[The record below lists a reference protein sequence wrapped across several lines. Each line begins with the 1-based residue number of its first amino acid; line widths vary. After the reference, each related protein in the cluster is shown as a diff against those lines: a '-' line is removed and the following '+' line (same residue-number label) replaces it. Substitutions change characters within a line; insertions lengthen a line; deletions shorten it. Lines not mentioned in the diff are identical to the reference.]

1 MADKAK
7 QTAEAQTQEQVQE
20 VSLLDQILTEGKMAR
35 DDYQREQAKDMI
47 GEFVNQVMSGELTMS
62 KNMDVAI
69 NARIAEID
77 RVRPPRVQI
86 TYDVEV
92 GGAIELKELP
102 FVVGVMGDF
111 VGKPE
116 EPLPANKNRK
126 FVEIDPDNFNQ
137 VMAGMKPRVAFS
149 VENKMQNYGSKV
161 GVDLKFNNIEDFEPD
176 NVVQQVEPLRKLVE
190 ARQKLSDLRSKM
202 DGNDKLESILNDLIS
217 DADKQKQISDAL
229 GIEKKEE

>member
-1 MADKAK
+1 MA
-7 QTAEAQTQEQVQE
+7 
-20 VSLLDQILTEGKMAR
+20 
-35 DDYQREQAKDMI
+35 
-47 GEFVNQVMSGELTMS
+47 S
-62 KNMDVAI
+62 KESI
-69 NARIAEID
+69 QHKID

-116 EPLPANKNRK
+116 EPLPAIKNRK

-149 VENKMQNYGSKV
+149 VDNKMQNDGSKV

-202 DGNDKLESILNDLIS
+202 DGNDKLETILNDLIS
-217 DADKQKQISDAL
+217 DTDKQKQISDAL

>member
-1 MADKAK
+1 MA
-7 QTAEAQTQEQVQE
+7 
-20 VSLLDQILTEGKMAR
+20 
-35 DDYQREQAKDMI
+35 
-47 GEFVNQVMSGELTMS
+47 S
-62 KNMDVAI
+62 KESI
-69 NARIAEID
+69 QHKID

-116 EPLPANKNRK
+116 EPLPAIKNRK

-149 VENKMQNYGSKV
+149 VDNKLQGDGSKI
-161 GVDLKFNNIEDFEPD
+161 GVDLKFSNIEDFEPD

-190 ARQKLSDLRSKM
+190 ARQRLSDLRSKM
-202 DGNDKLESILNDLIS
+202 DGNDKLESMLNDIIS
-217 DADKQKQISDAL
+217 DTEKQKQLSDAL

>member
-1 MADKAK
+1 MA
-7 QTAEAQTQEQVQE
+7 
-20 VSLLDQILTEGKMAR
+20 
-35 DDYQREQAKDMI
+35 
-47 GEFVNQVMSGELTMS
+47 S
-62 KNMDVAI
+62 KESI
-69 NARIAEID
+69 QHKID

-111 VGKPE
+111 VGKSE
-116 EPLPANKNRK
+116 EPLPAIKNRK

-137 VMAGMKPRVAFS
+137 VLAGMKPRVAFS
-149 VENKMQNYGSKV
+149 VDNKLQNDGSKV
-161 GVDLKFNNIEDFEPD
+161 GVDLKFSNIEDFEPD

-190 ARQKLSDLRSKM
+190 ARQRLSDLRSKM
-202 DGNDKLESILNDLIS
+202 DGNDKLESMLNDIIT
-217 DADKQKQISDAL
+217 DADKQKQLSDAL

>member
-1 MADKAK
+1 MA
-7 QTAEAQTQEQVQE
+7 
-20 VSLLDQILTEGKMAR
+20 
-35 DDYQREQAKDMI
+35 
-47 GEFVNQVMSGELTMS
+47 S
-62 KNMDVAI
+62 KESI
-69 NARIAEID
+69 QHKID

-116 EPLPANKNRK
+116 EPLPAIKNRK

-149 VENKMQNYGSKV
+149 VDNKLQDDGSKV

-176 NVVQQVEPLRKLVE
+176 AIVQQVEPLRKLVE
-190 ARQKLSDLRSKM
+190 ARQRLSDLRSKM
-202 DGNDKLESILNDLIS
+202 DGNDKLESILNDLIA
-217 DADKQKQISDAL
+217 DADKQKQISDSL
-229 GIEKKEE
+229 GLEKKEE